1 MLKKAALPIIAAL
14 VMYLLVYQ
22 NQTLREDLSTVQAT
36 ATAKQHRID
45 DLIAKT
51 QRAKEEQRRLS
62 ELLTSNRAAANK
74 QQHQLETLINENA
87 TLKMWANRP
96 LPAGLDRLQRPAITG
111 HAAFSEYL
119 SHRHTLQPERINA
132 EQPP

>member
-1 MLKKAALPIIAAL
+1 MFKKAAFPIIAAL
-14 VMYLLVYQ
+14 IMYLLANQ
-22 NQTLREDLSTVQAT
+22 NQTLREDLATVQAT

-62 ELLTSNRAAANK
+62 ELLTSNRVAANR
-74 QQHQLETLINENA
+74 QQHELEKLINENA
-87 TLKMWANRP
+87 TLKMWSDRP
-96 LPAGLDRLQRPAITG
+96 LPVGLSRLQRPAITG
-111 HAAFSEYL
+111 HTAFSEYL
-119 SHRHTLQPERINA
+119 SHRHTLQPERSNA

>member
-1 MLKKAALPIIAAL
+1 MLKKAAFPIIAAL
-14 VMYLLVYQ
+14 IMYLLAYQ
-22 NQTLREDLSTVQAT
+22 NQTLREDLAT
-36 ATAKQHRID
+36 AQAAANAKQHRID

-62 ELLTSNRAAANK
+62 ELLTSNRAAANR
-74 QQHQLETLINENA
+74 QQHELETLINENA

-96 LPAGLDRLQRPAITG
+96 LPAGLSRLQRPAITG
-111 HAAFSEYL
+111 HTAFSEYL
-119 SHRHTLQPERINA
+119 SHRHTVQPERSDA